1 MSEQIMR
8 VKVMHP
14 TEHNTVDID
23 IPDDMTLSEVISELK
38 EAIFIDTGWA
48 YKAVLADG
56 EEERELDMKKTLAQN
71 GVVDNKMIRLETD
84 VRLSQDL
91 L

>member
-14 TEHNTVDID
+14 TEHNIIDVD
-23 IPDDMTLSEVISELK
+23 IPDDMTLSKVISELK

-56 EEERELDMKKTLAQN
+56 EEERELDLKKTLAEN
-71 GVVDNKMIRLETD
+71 GVVENEMIRLETD
-84 VRLSQDL
+84 IRLS
-91 L
+91 